1 MLGSKDSLCDVHDLN
16 NISPME
22 VHIRRLCQ
30 MLQIALCGEPISKF
44 SSSILNWRPKHAG
57 GAGRLPPRTAARGA
71 SAKSLPKGQS
81 EDAGLE
87 RPHTLDHEDIN
98 RKHQVT
104 N

>member
-1 MLGSKDSLCDVHDLN
+1 
-16 NISPME
+16 
-22 VHIRRLCQ
+22 

-71 SAKSLPKGQS
+71 SAKSLPKGQA

-87 RPHTLDHEDIN
+87 RPHTLAHEDIN